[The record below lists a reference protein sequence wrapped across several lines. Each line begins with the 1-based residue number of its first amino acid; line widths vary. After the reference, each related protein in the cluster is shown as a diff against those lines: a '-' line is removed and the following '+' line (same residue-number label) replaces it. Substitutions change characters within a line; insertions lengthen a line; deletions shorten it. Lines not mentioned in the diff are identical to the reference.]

1 MSFLRRL
8 GYFLLGVTL
17 GSMLVYVLLIR
28 DREFPAWLPED
39 RVIEEL
45 AVDSIIIGNGLE
57 LPFADSVL
65 IDKIEASDVLF
76 RESIVR
82 DAPCKEY
89 QLESDAERMRF
100 EICQKQITLIRFE
113 KRPVN

>member
-8 GYFLLGVTL
+8 GYFGFGAGLGCI
-17 GSMLVYVLLIR
+17 LVYALLIR

-45 AVDSIIIGNGLE
+45 ISDTIIVSPDLQ
-57 LPFADSVL
+57 LSFTDSVL
-65 IDKIEASDVLF
+65 VEKIKESDVRF

-82 DAPCKEY
+82 NEPCREY
-89 QLESDAERMRF
+89 QLETEAERMRIKLCDSVP
-100 EICQKQITLIRFE
+100 ELVQYEPK
-113 KRPVN
+113 

>member
-1 MSFLRRL
+1 MSFIQRL
-8 GYFLLGVTL
+8 GYFIFGVGL

-45 AVDSIIIGNGLE
+45 TTDTIFVAKAVVINFSDSTLKQK
-57 LPFADSVL
+57 V
-65 IDKIEASDVLF
+65 KEADVLF

-82 DAPCKEY
+82 NEPCREY
-89 QLESDAERMRF
+89 QLETDNERMRF
-100 EICQKQITLIRFE
+100 SICKDRTELIQFDP
-113 KRPVN
+113 K